1 MMCYYIR
8 LLRLIEERKYYRL
21 LRRISGTN
29 NETLKDCTYM
39 GWLER
44 KGFQL
49 DVRTNCDKFKD
60 FIERFST
67 EEEGRV
73 ITCDDKCMWR
83 ISKMQEFSLNFFI
96 SRATRCLNFNT
107 MILFFTS
114 YHLVINVF

>member
-1 MMCYYIR
+1 V
-8 LLRLIEERKYYRL
+8 LLHPALEVNRGEDNYRL

-29 NETLKDCTYM
+29 TEALEDCTYM

-44 KGFQL
+44 KVFQL

-60 FIERFST
+60 FFERFST

-83 ISKMQEFSLNFFI
+83 ILKMQEFSLNFFI
-96 SRATRCLNFNT
+96 TVKFSL
-107 MILFFTS
+107 
-114 YHLVINVF
+114 

>member
-1 MMCYYIR
+1 MPRGYDVLLHPALEVNRGEEILSAITVRMC
-8 LLRLIEERKYYRL
+8 
-21 LRRISGTN
+21 GTKN
-29 NETLKDCTYM
+29 NEALEDCTYM

-60 FIERFST
+60 FFERFST

-83 ISKMQEFSLNFFI
+83 IFKMQEFSLNFF
-96 SRATRCLNFNT
+96 CLTPTPLLAERGQIHFK
-107 MILFFTS
+107 
-114 YHLVINVF
+114 